1 MVTFRKSLF
10 LSMCLLLFTML
21 FHEPIY
27 ANQSALD
34 DDRAKSEGKELSLV
48 EDEEHTADIDVN
60 ERLLYDEQNLHFEIE
75 VLTSHENT
83 KRDQTNENEVET
95 ERDDDVLTDETLDF
109 ALDREMNIQEQDET
123 DVEDKKNP
131 DEEQMMETNT
141 SSPHENGRTNG
152 EMGQPEM
159 AERTVQQTKPQQ
171 SITPQQGLLG
181 VTVLNNPTLNAS
193 LSYNQE
199 GKPIVVL
206 HYRGEGL
213 INLNLISST
222 YIIFLMPQ
230 PIAEI
235 MSQENMRAFYDVP
248 GLGLLGIEIR
258 ATGEFDTDEIQIVG
272 NQVVIRFDQLLSLN
286 LLNYTYYGFDLH
298 MELPYIPY
306 TPSGSYTFVSQAT
319 KQIINLSILDDPLA
333 IGQLAWTGT
342 LQFHQAPETI
352 SFETT
357 SIPYAPLYA
366 HRKEDPFSISI
377 QDTRGYDAPW
387 RLEAKLSRPL
397 MSTTDESEMLPD
409 ALKFRLKEGM
419 EITLTEETATIF
431 SGTTKENPITELT
444 WQREEGPLIFV
455 KPNEVKVG
463 DYQTEIIWTLVDAP

>member
-21 FHEPIY
+21 FHDSIH

-34 DDRAKSEGKELSLV
+34 DDRAKLEGKEMRLV
-48 EDEEHTADIDVN
+48 EDEEHTAAIDVN
-60 ERLLYDEQNLHFEIE
+60 ERLLYDEQNLHFEDK

-95 ERDDDVLTDETLDF
+95 EGDDAVLTDETLDF

-141 SSPHENGRTNG
+141 SSPHENGRTYG
-152 EMGQPEM
+152 EMGQPDM
-159 AERTVQQTKPQQ
+159 AERTVQQTEPQQ

-206 HYRGEGL
+206 HYRGESL
-213 INLNLISST
+213 INLKLFSST
-222 YIIFLMPQ
+222 YIIFRMPQ

-235 MSQENMRAFYDVP
+235 MSEENMRAFYDVP
-248 GLGLLGIEIR
+248 GIGLLGGEIR
-258 ATGEFDTDEIQIVG
+258 VKGEFDTDKIQIDD
-272 NQVVIRFDQLLSLN
+272 NQVVIRFDQLLSVN
-286 LLNYTYYGFDLH
+286 LNYTYYEFELH

-319 KQIINLSILDDPLA
+319 KQIIDLSIILGDPLA

-377 QDTRGYDAPW
+377 QDTRGYGAPW

-397 MSTTDESEMLPD
+397 TSTTDESEMLPD

-455 KPNEVKVG
+455 KPSEVKVG